1 MLLVYLIFI
10 HSFENIN
17 FTANR
22 CFMKIRFIVS
32 SLILFCSSPLYSQY
46 KMDCN
51 TIFVCIEKVD
61 YDALFKNYYV
71 KDTLFICKENTT
83 KTTTDEYS
91 GKYFMGEFATLEFLQ
106 PSKNNKFGDHLND
119 IGIEF
124 KSRKIGVLD
133 SIKDINSKVEIEKVY
148 LESDSKKHL
157 WYDAL
162 KLKENKTNLEFSIL
176 EYSAEELKMLGFTD
190 DEIKKTISPT
200 DFNKI
205 VYGNHKYPRKFK
217 SLKSV
222 WIEVNKDGEKY
233 LKQMAKNFKFKI
245 NQNFVDCNDF
255 IIYYKPNKKTDH
267 TVIKEIEIILT
278 ESLTNKTLPISSNIT
293 LTILDNKAKFSFKH

>member
-1 MLLVYLIFI
+1 
-10 HSFENIN
+10 
-17 FTANR
+17 
-22 CFMKIRFIVS
+22 
-32 SLILFCSSPLYSQY
+32 
-46 KMDCN
+46 
-51 TIFVCIEKVD
+51 
-61 YDALFKNYYV
+61 
-71 KDTLFICKENTT
+71 
-83 KTTTDEYS
+83 
-91 GKYFMGEFATLEFLQ
+91 
-106 PSKNNKFGDHLND
+106 
-119 IGIEF
+119 
-124 KSRKIGVLD
+124 
-133 SIKDINSKVEIEKVY
+133 
-148 LESDSKKHL
+148 
-157 WYDAL
+157 
-162 KLKENKTNLEFSIL
+162 
-176 EYSAEELKMLGFTD
+176 MLGFTD

-205 VYGNHKYPRKFK
+205 VYGDHKYPRKFK

-293 LTILDNKAKFSFKH
+293 LTLLDNKAKFSFKH

>member
-1 MLLVYLIFI
+1 MRNLKLHIFYLLLSCVELV
-10 HSFENIN
+10 HSQSK
-17 FTANR
+17 T
-22 CFMKIRFIVS
+22 
-32 SLILFCSSPLYSQY
+32 
-46 KMDCN
+46 DCN
-51 TIFVCIEKVD
+51 TILVCIPAAD
-61 YDALFKNYYV
+61 YATLFSNSFV
-71 KDTLFICKENTT
+71 KDTLFFCKENTT
-83 KTTTDEYS
+83 KTANDEYS

-124 KSRKIGVLD
+124 KSRKIGLLD
-133 SIKDINSKVEIEKVY
+133 SIKGINSKVEIEKVY

-205 VYGNHKYPRKFK
+205 AYGDHNYPRKFK
-217 SLKSV
+217 SIKS
-222 WIEVNKDGEKY
+222 ITLEVNKIGLNY
-233 LKQMAKNFKFKI
+233 LKQLASNFDLSFNKNYI
-245 NQNFVDCNDF
+245 QCNDF
-255 IIYYKPNKKTDH
+255 RIYYKLKKKNNKTVLKT
-267 TVIKEIEIILT
+267 IEINLT
-278 ESLTNKTLPISSNIT
+278 ESLPSKTSLISSNIT
-293 LTILDNKAKFSFKH
+293 MSISKNTAQLVFKH

>member
-1 MLLVYLIFI
+1 MK
-10 HSFENIN
+10 IN
-17 FTANR
+17 FII
-22 CFMKIRFIVS
+22 FY
-32 SLILFCSSPLYSQY
+32 LLLFCCLPLYSQT

-51 TIFVCIEKVD
+51 TIFVCIEKND
-61 YDALFKNYYV
+61 YDALFQNSYV
-71 KDTLFICKENTT
+71 KDTLFFCKESTT
-83 KTTTDEYS
+83 KTTRDEYS

-133 SIKDINSKVEIEKVY
+133 SIKAINAKVEIEKVY
-148 LESDSKKHL
+148 LESDAKKHL

-176 EYSAEELKMLGFTD
+176 EYSADELKMLGFTD
-190 DEIKKTISPT
+190 DDIKKTISPT

-205 VYGNHKYPRKFK
+205 VYGDHKYPRKFK

-222 WIEVNKDGEKY
+222 WIEVNKDGENY

-255 IIYYKPNKKTDH
+255 IIYYKLNKKTDH
-267 TVIKEIEIILT
+267 TVIKDIEIILT
-278 ESLTNKTLPISSNIT
+278 ETLANKTLPISSNIT
-293 LTILDNKAKFSFKH
+293 LTILDNKAKLSFKH

>member
-1 MLLVYLIFI
+1 
-10 HSFENIN
+10 
-17 FTANR
+17 
-22 CFMKIRFIVS
+22 MKISKIK
-32 SLILFCSSPLYSQY
+32 ILCYFTILCTYSNLYSQY

-51 TIFVCIEKVD
+51 TIFVCIKEKD
-61 YDALFKNYYV
+61 FETLFDNSFV
-71 KDTLFICKENTT
+71 KDTLFFCQENTT
-83 KTTTDEYS
+83 KTVTDEYS

-148 LESDSKKHL
+148 LEADDKKYL

-162 KLKENKTNLEFSIL
+162 QLKENKTNLEFSIL
-176 EYSAEELKMLGFTD
+176 EYSADELKRLGFTD
-190 DEIKKTISPT
+190 DELKKTISPS

-217 SLKSV
+217 SIKS
-222 WIEVNKDGEKY
+222 ISLEVNSDGKKY
-233 LKQMAKNFKFKI
+233 LKEIAKNYKFKF
-245 NQNFVDCNDF
+245 NPNFVACNDF
-255 IIYYKPNKKTDH
+255 IIYYKLNKKSKFTQL
-267 TVIKEIEIILT
+267 KNIEINLT
-278 ESLTNKTLPISSNIT
+278 ESLPKKEIAISETIEVSIT
-293 LTILDNKAKFSFKH
+293 DNHAKIIFKN

>member
-1 MLLVYLIFI
+1 MRNLKLLLFW
-10 HSFENIN
+10 
-17 FTANR
+17 
-22 CFMKIRFIVS
+22 
-32 SLILFCSSPLYSQY
+32 ILFSIVELVHSQS
-46 KMDCN
+46 KTDCN
-51 TIFVCIEKVD
+51 TLFVCIPAED
-61 YDALFKNYYV
+61 YATLFSNSFV
-71 KDTLFICKENTT
+71 KDTLFFCKENTT

-124 KSRKIGVLD
+124 KSRKIGILD
-133 SIKDINSKVEIEKVY
+133 SIKNTNAKVEIEKVY
-148 LESDSKKHL
+148 LESDGKKYL

-205 VYGNHKYPRKFK
+205 AYGDHKYPRKFK
-217 SLKSV
+217 SIKS
-222 WIEVNKDGEKY
+222 ITLEVNKIGLNY
-233 LKQMAKNFKFKI
+233 LKQLASNFDLSFNKNYI
-245 NQNFVDCNDF
+245 QCNDF
-255 IIYYKPNKKTDH
+255 RIYYKLKKKNDK
-267 TVIKEIEIILT
+267 TVLKTIEINLT
-278 ESLTNKTLPISSNIT
+278 ESLPSKTSLISSNIT
-293 LTILDNKAKFSFKH
+293 MSISKNTAQLVFKH